1 MHSLLEELSHHC
13 HFQIHIMS
21 FFVSFDKG
29 SMKKHAVENDLPE
42 QKPKTKKAK
51 LAELLQVSS
60 NLPKHSQNALAAI
73 PDLHSSNHQRE
84 ARLQLL
90 DSCHGGALG
99 PLIQEANLVKDD
111 GTTTTMF
118 FANLLVYM
126 MAIYHQDGTISVER
140 STFVATLDGGI
151 AQMMGHVLQ
160 SIFCCPIQEP
170 RLGFRLKAT
179 SGDTTLFFNLSMV
192 LADGAA
198 QKQVWSS
205 KGDSGTKFCLLCAN
219 VHGQVAKHADEE
231 PYEFHCATTQY
242 SQLRLVTDQE
252 LLDSYPRL
260 HTRSSSCTKKAFAV
274 ATSHWLDILEICL
287 NVEPAIAGKRQ
298 NQTSHTVLP

>member
-1 MHSLLEELSHHC
+1 MHSWLEELSHHC
-13 HFQIHIMS
+13 HFQIHIIS
-21 FFVSFDKG
+21 CFLCHLTVAWTG
-29 SMKKHAVENDLPE
+29 SRENGLPD

-51 LAELLQVSS
+51 LAEFLQFSS

-73 PDLHSSNHQRE
+73 LEKAKKSGIPDLHGSNQQRE

-126 MAIYHQDGTISVER
+126 MAIYHQDGSWTKLVQQHHAECPSTINDPWGLILYCDEIIPGNVLGRAERKVWTIYATFLQFGDHLSHEDAWLTISVER
-140 STFVATLDGGI
+140 SAFVATLGGGI

-160 SIFCCPIQEP
+160 SIFCCPIQDP

-231 PYEFHCATTQY
+231 PY
-242 SQLRLVTDQE
+242 
-252 LLDSYPRL
+252 
-260 HTRSSSCTKKAFAV
+260 
-274 ATSHWLDILEICL
+274 
-287 NVEPAIAGKRQ
+287 
-298 NQTSHTVLP
+298 

>member
-1 MHSLLEELSHHC
+1 MHSWLEELSHHC
-13 HFQIHIMS
+13 HFQIHIIS
-21 FFVSFDKG
+21 CCVCHLTVAWTG
-29 SMKKHAVENDLPE
+29 SRENGLPD

-51 LAELLQVSS
+51 LAEFLQFSS

-73 PDLHSSNHQRE
+73 LEKAKKSGIPDLHSSNQQRE

-118 FANLLVYM
+118 LANLLVYM
-126 MAIYHQDGTISVER
+126 MAIYHQDGSWTKLVQQHHAECPGTISDPWGLILYCDEIIPGNVLGRAERKVWTIYATFLQFGDHLSHEDAWLTISVER
-140 STFVATLDGGI
+140 SAFVATLGGGI

-160 SIFCCPIQEP
+160 SIFCCPIQDP

-192 LADGAA
+192 FGRWCCPKASLVQQRRFRD
-198 QKQVWSS
+198 QV
-205 KGDSGTKFCLLCAN
+205 LLVVC
-219 VHGQVAKHADEE
+219 QC
-231 PYEFHCATTQY
+231 PW
-242 SQLRLVTDQE
+242 
-252 LLDSYPRL
+252 P
-260 HTRSSSCTKKAFAV
+260 SCQA
-274 ATSHWLDILEICL
+274 C
-287 NVEPAIAGKRQ
+287 R
-298 NQTSHTVLP
+298 